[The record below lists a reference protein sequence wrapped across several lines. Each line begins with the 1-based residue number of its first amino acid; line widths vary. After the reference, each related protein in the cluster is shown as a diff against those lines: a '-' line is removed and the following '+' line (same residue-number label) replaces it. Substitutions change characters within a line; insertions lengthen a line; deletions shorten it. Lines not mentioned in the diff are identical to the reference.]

1 MKLDFRQ
8 RLLATTLLV
17 GASAVATP
25 AFAQDTNPNTNPPD
39 TSAVPTIPQTTAPV
53 EGTPV
58 PSTSATG
65 EPVKRAQDSI
75 VTGSRIPQPNLE
87 SASPVTVVTSQEV
100 KVSGTTRTE
109 DLINSLPQV
118 FATQGSNISNGASG
132 TATID
137 LRGLG
142 SKRSLVLVNGKRLQ
156 AGDTGNPVADINFVP
171 AVMIKRVDVLTGGAS
186 SVYGADAVAGVVN
199 FIMDTTFTGFRIDG
213 QASVF
218 NHKNRA
224 SQDIIDANTD
234 LGFLPPRGWS
244 TNGGAQDIAGVF
256 GAAFD
261 DGRGH
266 VTAYATYRTQDPV
279 LQSSRD
285 YSFCAL
291 TGLVDEDPRAVRFP
305 GDRPDV
311 KKLGRNFN
319 CSGSLTSATGT
330 FLQYDPNDQDGN
342 GKGDFRLIDVAQVQ
356 GNGFVNYYTAFN
368 FNPYNYFQRPDERY
382 TFGAFADYEISP
394 AFKPYAELM
403 FMDDRSD
410 AQIAPSGDFGNTN
423 ALACDNALLTAAQR
437 DRLCGT
443 YDAKLDTDHDPDT
456 PPVLVTGL
464 DPTFVGS
471 LNGMANVQQTFTY
484 ILRRNVEGGGRDDD
498 IRHTDYRLV
507 GGLRGDAARG
517 ISYDAYYQFGR
528 TLRNETYFNDFSV
541 TRLGRAI
548 DAIAVDPNTGLQVA
562 PGTPGAEIMCRA
574 AFTGIDPDCIPY
586 NIFQAGAVNLNALN
600 YLQTPGFQRGE
611 IHETIA
617 HADFTIN
624 GDEYGWRMPW
634 AETGIGINVGAEYRK
649 ESLDFKVDQ
658 AFESGDLAG
667 QGGPTPPVS
676 GQFDVREL
684 FGEVQL
690 PIVEHNFIDQ
700 FTITGGYRYSNYHV
714 AGNSFNTDTYKLQA
728 ELAPIRDIRFRG
740 SYNRAVRAPNIVEL
754 FFPTSLALSGTVDPC
769 ATATPTATQEQCA
782 LTGVSA
788 IQYGNVSKNPA
799 NQYNGLF
806 GGNPDLTPEKADTW
820 TAGVV
825 IQPRFV
831 PGLALTADYF
841 NIKVKNLIGSPSF
854 SSVLNGCMGTGG
866 ATQDLTLCPLIHRNT
881 ATGSLWQGAD
891 LDTAGYIILRNRN
904 FTGTGL
910 FTKGFDF
917 QGNYSRRL
925 GGVGTLNL
933 SFVGTLVT
941 KLGSPTDSQPGTFAG
956 STPSPKWRHTLRA
969 GLTMPN
975 GLGLSVR
982 WRHFSGVNCD
992 YLVQSECSVTIDPDG
1007 DPDTDNSVRH
1017 PIPGNERLSA
1027 QDYFDLTLTARL
1039 AQRLNLRIGANNI
1052 FDRDPPLAG
1061 SQAVPAGF
1069 GNGNTYPQ
1077 VYDALGRYL
1086 FAGFT
1091 VDF

>member
-1 MKLDFRQ
+1 MAVVQVARPYKGMDFMKLEFRQ

-17 GASAVATP
+17 GASVVATP

-39 TSAVPTIPQTTAPV
+39 TSAVPTTPQTTAPV
-53 EGTPV
+53 ENAPV
-58 PSTSATG
+58 PSTNAQG
-65 EPVKRAQDSI
+65 APVKQAQEII

-156 AGDTGNPVADINFVP
+156 PGDTGNPVADINFVP

-218 NHKNRA
+218 NHHNNGNA
-224 SQDIIDANTD
+224 DALAANAAR
-234 LGFLPPRGWS
+234 GFLAPTGWS

-279 LQSSRD
+279 LQSTRD

-291 TGLVDEDPRAVRFP
+291 SALPDVDPRGGGRHSIASTGRRF
-305 GDRPDV
+305 D
-311 KKLGRNFN
+311 
-319 CSGSLTSATGT
+319 CSGSATSATGT
-330 FLQYDPNDQDGN
+330 FLQYNPFLPGFPNIGTWQVAGN
-342 GKGDFRLIDVAQVQ
+342 QFAPGA
-356 GNGFVNYYTAFN
+356 TPFN

-394 AFKPYAELM
+394 AFKPYAEMM
-403 FMDDRSD
+403 FMDDHSD

-423 ALACDNALLTAAQR
+423 RIACDNALLSAQQR
-437 DRLCGT
+437 NTLCGGAAAGST
-443 YDAKLDTDHDPDT
+443 FLDTM
-456 PPVLVTGL
+456 
-464 DPTFVGS
+464 
-471 LNGMANVQQTFTY
+471 NGMNNVEQSFTY

-498 IRHTDYRLV
+498 IRHTDYRII
-507 GGLRGDAARG
+507 GGMRGDAARG

-528 TLRNETYFNDFSV
+528 TLRNESYFNDFSV
-541 TRLGRAI
+541 TRLARAI
-548 DAIAVDPNTGLQVA
+548 DAIAVDPNTGLEVA
-562 PGTPGAEIMCRA
+562 PGTPGAIIECRA
-574 AFTGIDPDCIPY
+574 AFTGIDPNCVPY
-586 NIFQAGAVNLNALN
+586 NIFTAGGVTPDALN
-600 YLQTPGFQRGE
+600 YLQTPGFQRGV
-611 IHETIA
+611 INETIA
-617 HADFTIN
+617 HADFTVN
-624 GDEYGWRMPW
+624 GDEYGWRFPW
-634 AETGIGINVGAEYRK
+634 AESGIGLNVGGEYRK

-658 AFESGDLAG
+658 EFSTGDLAG

-676 GQFDVREL
+676 GNFDVREL
-684 FGEVQL
+684 FGEIQL
-690 PIVEHNFIDQ
+690 PIVEHNFIDN

-728 ELAPIRDIRFRG
+728 ELAPIPDIRFRG

-754 FFPTSLALSGTVDPC
+754 FFPQSLGLSGTVDPC
-769 ATATPTATQEQCA
+769 AGSAPVATQAQCA

-788 IQYGNVSKNPA
+788 AQYGLISANPA
-799 NQYNGLF
+799 AQYNGLF
-806 GGNPDLTPEKADTW
+806 GGNPNLLPEKADTW
-820 TAGVV
+820 TAGV
-825 IQPRFV
+825 ILQPRFI

-841 NIKVKNLIGSPSF
+841 NIKVKNLISSPSF
-854 SSVLNGCMGTGG
+854 AGVLNGCMGIGG
-866 ATQDLTLCPLIHRNT
+866 ATLDPSLCALIHRNT
-881 ATGSLWQGAD
+881 QTGSLWQGSD
-891 LDTAGYIILRNRN
+891 LNTAGYVILKNRN
-904 FTGTGL
+904 FDGVGL

-925 GGVGTLNL
+925 GGVGTVNVAY
-933 SFVGTLVT
+933 VGTYVL
-941 KLGSPTDSQPGTFAG
+941 KLGTPTDSAPGTFAG
-956 STPSPKWRHTLRA
+956 STPSPKYRHTLRV
-969 GLTMPN
+969 GLTMPS
-975 GLGLSVR
+975 GLGFSVR

-992 YLVQSECSVTIDPDG
+992 WQTQSECSVTIDPDG
-1007 DPDTDNSVRH
+1007 KAGPLPPERH
-1017 PIPGNERLSA
+1017 PLPANERLSA
-1027 QDYFDLTLTARL
+1027 QDYFDLSFTARL

-1052 FDRDPPLAG
+1052 FDKDPPLAG
-1061 SQAVPAGF
+1061 SQAIPAGF

>member
-39 TSAVPTIPQTTAPV
+39 TSAVPTTPETTAPV
-53 EGTPV
+53 EAAPV

-65 EPVKRAQDSI
+65 EPVKRSQDII

-118 FATQGSNISNGASG
+118 FAAQGSNVSNGSSG
-132 TATID
+132 TATIS

-156 AGDTGNPVADINFVP
+156 AGDTGNPVADINFIP

-218 NHKNRA
+218 NHNNHA
-224 SQDIIDANTD
+224 ADQIISANDAR
-234 LGFLPPRGWS
+234 GFLAPRGWS

-291 TGLVDEDPRAVRFP
+291 TGRTQSAIDAS
-305 GDRPDV
+305 PD
-311 KKLGRNFN
+311 KRRFN

-330 FLQYDPNDQDGN
+330 FLQYDPNN
-342 GKGDFRLIDVAQVQ
+342 AFKFIDVFQVQ
-356 GNGFVNYYTAFN
+356 GNEFVNYYTAFN

-394 AFKPYAELM
+394 AFKPYMELM
-403 FMDDRSD
+403 FMDDHSD

-423 ALACDNALLTAAQR
+423 RIACDNALLTAAQR

-443 YDAKLDTDHDPDT
+443 YTSGG
-456 PPVLVTGL
+456 VTH
-464 DPTFVGS
+464 DPTFTDS

-498 IRHTDYRLV
+498 IRHTDYRIV
-507 GGLRGDAARG
+507 GGMRGDAARG

-548 DAIAVDPNTGLQVA
+548 DAIAVDADGNQVA
-562 PGTPGAEIMCRA
+562 PGTPGSTVVCRA
-574 AFTGIDPDCIPY
+574 AFTGIDTSCVPY
-586 NIFQAGAVNLNALN
+586 NIFQQGAVTPEALA
-600 YLQTPGFQRGE
+600 YLQTPGFQRGV
-611 IHETIA
+611 IGETIA

-649 ESLDFKVDQ
+649 ETLDFKVDQ
-658 AFESGDLAG
+658 AFSTGDLAG
-667 QGGPTPPVS
+667 QGGPTPPVQ

-684 FGEVQL
+684 FAEVQL
-690 PIVEHNFIDQ
+690 PIIEHNFIDA

-728 ELAPIRDIRFRG
+728 ELAPIPDIRFRA

-754 FFPTSLALSGTVDPC
+754 FFPQSLGLSGAVDPC
-769 ATATPTATQEQCA
+769 AGATPTATEAQCA
-782 LTGVSA
+782 LTGVKPG
-788 IQYGNVSKNPA
+788 QYGNISANPA
-799 NQYNGLF
+799 NQYSALF
-806 GGNPDLTPEKADTW
+806 GGNPNLLPEKADTW
-820 TAGVV
+820 TLGA
-825 IQPRFV
+825 ILQPRFV
-831 PGLALTADYF
+831 PGLALTVDYF
-841 NIKVKNLIGSPSF
+841 NIKVKNVIGGPAF
-854 SSVLNGCMGTGG
+854 LDVINDCIAGDASSC
-866 ATQDLTLCPLIHRNT
+866 ALIHRNT
-881 ATGSLWQGAD
+881 ATGSLWQGSD
-891 LDTAGYIILRNRN
+891 LATAGYIILLNRN
-904 FTGTGL
+904 FPGTGL
-910 FTKGFDF
+910 LTKGFDF
-917 QGNYSRRL
+917 QGSYSRRL
-925 GGVGTLNL
+925 GGLGTLNA
-933 SFVGTLVT
+933 SFVGTLLTDEAGAGVGDV
-941 KLGSPTDSQPGTFAG
+941 GSFAG
-956 STPSPKWRHTLRA
+956 LQPVPKWRHTMRL
-969 GLTMPN
+969 GLTLPN
-975 GLGLSVR
+975 GLGISTR
-982 WRHFSGVNCD
+982 WRHFSGVDC
-992 YLVQSECSVTIDPDG
+992 QPADPAAG
-1007 DPDTDNSVRH
+1007 IPNTGCGTVAN

-1027 QDYFDLTLTARL
+1027 ADYFDLAFTARL
-1039 AQRLNLRIGANNI
+1039 AQRLNLRLGANNI
-1052 FDRDPPLAG
+1052 FDTDPPLAG
-1061 SQAVPAGF
+1061 GQVVPAGF
-1069 GNGNTYPQ
+1069 GNGNTFPQ
-1077 VYDALGRYL
+1077 VYDSLGRYL

>member
-58 PSTSATG
+58 PTTSATG
-65 EPVKRAQDSI
+65 ETVKRSQDII

-137 LRGLG
+137 LRGLS

-218 NHKNRA
+218 NHHNSA
-224 SQDIIDANTD
+224 ADDIIAANTD
-234 LGFLPPRGWS
+234 RGFLPPRGWS
-244 TNGGAQDIAGVF
+244 TNGGAQDISGMF
-256 GAAFD
+256 GASFD

-291 TGLVDEDPRAVRFP
+291 TGRTQNAINASANKRH
-305 GDRPDV
+305 
-311 KKLGRNFN
+311 FN

-330 FLQYDPNDQDGN
+330 FLQYDPNQN
-342 GKGDFRLIDVAQVQ
+342 YRFIDVFQVQ
-356 GNGFVNYYTAFN
+356 GNGFADGYTAFN

-382 TFGAFADYEISP
+382 NFGAFADYEISP
-394 AFKPYAELM
+394 AFKPYMELM

-423 ALACDNALLTAAQR
+423 RIACDNALLTAAQR

-443 YDAKLDTDHDPDT
+443 YTSGG
-456 PPVLVTGL
+456 VVF
-464 DPTFVGS
+464 DPTFSDS

-507 GGLRGDAARG
+507 GGMRGDAARG

-548 DAIAVDPNTGLQVA
+548 DAIAVDPTTGLEVA

-574 AFTGIDPDCIPY
+574 AYTGIDTDCVPY
-586 NIFQAGAVNLNALN
+586 NIFQAGAVNLDALN

-658 AFESGDLAG
+658 AFSTGDLAG
-667 QGGPTPPVS
+667 QGGPTPPVQ

-684 FGEVQL
+684 FGEVQI
-690 PIVEHNFIDQ
+690 PIVEHNFIDD
-700 FTITGGYRYSNYHV
+700 FSITGGYRYSNYHV

-728 ELAPIRDIRFRG
+728 ELAPIPDIRFRG

-754 FFPTSLALSGTVDPC
+754 FFPQSLGLSGSVDPC
-769 ATATPTATQEQCA
+769 ATAAPLATLAQCQ
-782 LTGVSA
+782 LSGVSA
-788 IQYGNVSKNPA
+788 AQYGFISKNPA

-806 GGNPDLTPEKADTW
+806 GGNPNLTPEKADTW

-841 NIKVKNLIGSPSF
+841 NIKVKNLIGTSSF
-854 SSVLNGCMGTGG
+854 SSVLNACMGLGG
-866 ATQDLTLCPLIHRNT
+866 ETADPTQCLLIHRNT

-891 LDTAGYIILRNRN
+891 LDTAGYVILTNQN
-904 FTGTGL
+904 FEGTGL

-925 GGVGTLNL
+925 GGVGTLNVA
-933 SFVGTLVT
+933 FVGTLVT
-941 KLGSPTDSQPGTFAG
+941 KLGTPTDSRPGTFAS
-956 STPSPKWRHTLRA
+956 STPSPKWRHTLRV

-975 GLGLSVR
+975 GLGISTR
-982 WRHFSGVNCD
+982 WRHFSGVNCNPALD
-992 YLVQSECSVTIDPDG
+992 TGCGSVA
-1007 DPDTDNSVRH
+1007 N
-1017 PIPGNERLSA
+1017 PIPGNLRLSA
-1027 QDYFDLTLTARL
+1027 ADFFDLSFTARL

-1052 FDRDPPLAG
+1052 FDTDPPLAG